1 MQGTALHLKHCIV
14 LREVFGIP
22 CLVCVAVTGLKA
34 LNIIIEL
41 KKRCH
46 VSKAFDS
53 TYGLWELSILIPRE
67 LLYDLC
73 ASLHPSK
80 EQG

>member
-1 MQGTALHLKHCIV
+1 MQGTVLRLKHCIV
-14 LREVFGIP
+14 LGEVHGIP
-22 CLVCVAVTGLKA
+22 CPVCVPVTGLKA
-34 LNIIIEL
+34 LNILIEL
-41 KKRCH
+41 KKRYH
-46 VSKAFDS
+46 GSKAFNS

-73 ASLHPSK
+73 ASLQLSK